1 MRLSNSITERY
12 HEQMADSQPMGNR
25 HVSYDHS
32 VEPRDM
38 SRTVTARLSPPG
50 GKTLVRSLAA
60 LLVGLLATY
69 ALGTV
74 ASGTIPAL
82 HTAGVVAV
90 HLAVVVGFLF
100 PVAVL
105 GQAAVSWSRTDE
117 SQPRGIES
125 GIALI
130 TVSSLIV
137 GLWQATNPV
146 ADVLLGIA
154 AGGSLLLAGLVIRSS
169 L

>member
-1 MRLSNSITERY
+1 M
-12 HEQMADSQPMGNR
+12 
-25 HVSYDHS
+25 V
-32 VEPRDM
+32 
-38 SRTVTARLSPPG
+38 RTVTTRLSLPSG
-50 GKTLVRSLAA
+50 ETLVRSLAVV
-60 LLVGLLATY
+60 LVGLLATY

-74 ASGTIPAL
+74 ANETVPVL

-100 PVAVL
+100 PIAVL
-105 GQAAVSWSRTDE
+105 GQRAASRIRAGE
-117 SQPRGIES
+117 SQPRRIES
-125 GIALI
+125 AVALI
-130 TVSSLIV
+130 TVGSLV
-137 GLWQATNPV
+137 VSLWKSTNPA